1 MIKIGITGSLSSGK
15 TTASKFLSNNRG
27 PLFSAD
33 NFVKKLYNDINFKNL
48 IAKKFKIK
56 KNSNIKKI
64 LRGKIVSKEIKIRQ
78 IENIIHPIVRK
89 GMNGFIKKNRKRK
102 ILFLEIPLLIEN
114 KLMKHFDVIIFIKT
128 KKKIRLKRFLANGGN
143 KKLFEILNKKQLRD
157 STKIKFCDHLV
168 INDKNISILKKSL
181 FSIIKHYE

>member
-1 MIKIGITGSLSSGK
+1 
-15 TTASKFLSNNRG
+15 
-27 PLFSAD
+27 
-33 NFVKKLYNDINFKNL
+33 
-48 IAKKFKIK
+48 
-56 KNSNIKKI
+56 
-64 LRGKIVSKEIKIRQ
+64 
-78 IENIIHPIVRK
+78 
-89 GMNGFIKKNRKRK
+89 
-102 ILFLEIPLLIEN
+102 
-114 KLMKHFDVIIFIKT
+114 MKHFDVIIFIKT